1 MEVWRWWIVTV
12 VILLRGPRGGL
23 CLTELRKEATEAYM
37 AYAMSVLLGRASPD
51 VRDGLK
57 PVHRRILF
65 AMHELGLSSKKTI
78 QEICKSCWR
87 GCRLEELAEATLLAD
102 LDQDTTFY
110 SYLEG
115 P

>member
-1 MEVWRWWIVTV
+1 MVDSNGSDIVKRTEGRFV
-12 VILLRGPRGGL
+12 
-23 CLTELRKEATEAYM
+23 LTELRKEATEAYM

-57 PVHRRILF
+57 PIHRRILF

-78 QEICKSCWR
+78 QEICKSCLR
-87 GCRLEELAEATLLAD
+87 ECRLEELAEAMLLAD